1 MNYRQLQQELKEIKA
16 SGIKVNCR
24 LNDKREVLHVEYA
37 RIVKN
42 EVLAYDLVQSI
53 GFHMAD
59 PNALFLC
66 GVVFELI
73 GDGNEITRE
82 IVDEFALSCGGD
94 ADEIWEGFM
103 RQGQPEPQT
112 EEIQIVE
119 NQVQKTESDL
129 LDKLKWRSVTVQELS
144 RVANDITPAL
154 DNLTAQGLIKK
165 VGSSY
170 QLKNVEQRVINAV
183 LETGSIRIQ
192 HMREIFAD
200 DGVNVEGMLKK
211 LSRQG
216 RIKLETPAGDTY
228 MQKFKGMT
236 YKGNIFTVANA
247 A

>member
-1 MNYRQLQQELKEIKA
+1 MNYRQLQKKLKEIKA
-16 SGIKVNCR
+16 SGIKVNCK
-24 LNDKREVLHVEYA
+24 LNAKREVLHVECA
-37 RIVKN
+37 RIIKN
-42 EVLAYDLVQSI
+42 EVLAAKLVQSI
-53 GFHMAD
+53 GFCLAD

-66 GVVFELI
+66 GVVVQLI
-73 GDGNEITRE
+73 GCGNEITRE
-82 IVDEFALSCGGD
+82 IVEKFSLSCGGD
-94 ADEIWEGFM
+94 ADEIWTAFT
-103 RQGQPEPQT
+103 GQQRSQPQV

-119 NQVQKTESDL
+119 NQVQETESVL
-129 LDKLKWRSVTVQELS
+129 LDKLKWRSVTIQELS
-144 RVANDITPAL
+144 RVANDITTAL

-183 LETGSIRIQ
+183 LETGRIRIQ
-192 HMREIFAD
+192 HIREIFAD

-236 YKGNIFTVANA
+236 YKGNVFTVANA

>member
-73 GDGNEITRE
+73 GDGNKITRE

-103 RQGQPEPQT
+103 RQRQPEPQT
-112 EEIQIVE
+112 EEQTEEVGNTQ
-119 NQVQKTESDL
+119 NQATEKPGLRQDL
-129 LDKLKWRSVTVQELS
+129 LQLMNVFGDKPLHFDAIIRKTGIDIGLASGGLLELEFMQLV
-144 RVANDITPAL
+144 RRIP
-154 DNLTAQGLIKK
+154 GHCFELI
-165 VGSSY
+165 
-170 QLKNVEQRVINAV
+170 
-183 LETGSIRIQ
+183 SI
-192 HMREIFAD
+192 
-200 DGVNVEGMLKK
+200 
-211 LSRQG
+211 
-216 RIKLETPAGDTY
+216 
-228 MQKFKGMT
+228 
-236 YKGNIFTVANA
+236 
-247 A
+247 